1 MKLKFI
7 KKQTVLKNIL
17 FTNAHIQYS
26 IRRDIRT
33 SIIYLESKIKLD
45 AVGIELLKSKDST
58 KKLKGFL
65 DINLLDYIDNEYD
78 YSEYNS
84 YIYKIKFNSIINIVS
99 ISIKNNIN
107 TSHVNNIPDIY
118 LEYDENKP
126 KVFNEHDISLKDEK
140 RLTKSMTAILYS
152 SESKDYHNEDYH
164 SEDYYIPN
172 KMDNSD
178 IEILS
183 TNVQFMNNKIRTLSE
198 DLYTY
203 NIIDPVYQD
212 EPYKIRLKFKPAL
225 KNVNKINILF
235 KNKNIYEIDE
245 YCNYIEYIKVL

>member
-1 MKLKFI
+1 MRLKLI

-17 FTNAHIQYS
+17 FTNAHIHYF
-26 IRRDIRT
+26 IRKDILT

-45 AVGIELLKSKDST
+45 AVGIELLKNKDST

-65 DINLLDYIDNEYD
+65 DINLLDYIDDEYD
-78 YSEYNS
+78 YSEYNN

-107 TSHVNNIPDIY
+107 TSDVNNIPDIY
-118 LEYDENKP
+118 LEYDENIQKI
-126 KVFNEHDISLKDEK
+126 FNENNIPSKDEK

-152 SESKDYHNEDYH
+152 SASEDYHNEN
-164 SEDYYIPN
+164 YYIPN
-172 KMDNSD
+172 KIDNSD
-178 IEILS
+178 IEIVS
-183 TNVQFMNNKIRTLSE
+183 TTVHFMNNKIRTLSE

-203 NIIDPVYQD
+203 NIIDPIYQD
-212 EPYKIRLKFKPAL
+212 EPYKIRLRFIPAL
-225 KNVNKINILF
+225 KNINKINILF